1 LYIAKEEN
9 NSHSKTGWERKNRV
23 HFDSIVTTYDK
34 IRWDYPDETFS
45 DIFEY
50 CGSNTTK
57 RAVEIG
63 AGTGKATKPFLDAGY
78 EVTAV
83 ELGANMSAFLKDKY
97 KQYKDFSVITSS
109 FEDASLEDK
118 SYDLIYSASA
128 FHWVDASIGCPKA
141 MSLLRDNGVFALFR
155 NNASQPKDELYNEV
169 QLAYNKHYYS
179 HYTNSK
185 RPIDLSEMT
194 VDDFLQPLEVQRG
207 FRFDNLEQYGFRD
220 VVMKLYKTSRTYT
233 AEEYIQLLDT
243 YSDNRALPDDS
254 RENLYREIKNA
265 IIKHGGHQKLN
276 FIFQLYMGRK

>member
-1 LYIAKEEN
+1 MVKIEN
-9 NSHSKTGWERKNRV
+9 ISTNKTGWERKNRV
-23 HFDSIVTTYDK
+23 HFDSIVATYDK
-34 IRWDYPDETFS
+34 IRWDYPDEIFS

-50 CGSNTTK
+50 CGSNASK
-57 RAVEIG
+57 RAIEIG
-63 AGTGKATKPFLDAGY
+63 AGTGKATEPFLDAGY
-78 EVTAV
+78 DVTAV

-97 KQYKDFSVITSS
+97 KKYKGFSVITSS
-109 FEDASLEDK
+109 FEDASLEDD

-128 FHWVDASIGCPKA
+128 FHWVDASVGCPKV
-141 MSLLRDNGVFALFR
+141 MNLLKDNSVFALFR
-155 NNASQPKDELYNEV
+155 NNASQQKDELYDEV

-179 HYTNSK
+179 HYMNSK

-207 FRFDNLEQYGFRD
+207 FRFDSLEQYGFRD
-220 VVMKLYKTSRTYT
+220 VVMKLYKASCSYT
-233 AEEYIQLLDT
+233 AEDYIQLLDT

-254 RENLYREIKNA
+254 REKLYHEIKNA